1 MRRPDEQNAWD
12 VLSKYAGTVEG
23 PEDWSEEHDHYL
35 YGVSKRE
42 KNISNMN
49 ANRFLLILLM
59 HWRQTNIFNRQTS
72 RHCCEKLDETID
84 YRKINEG

>member
-1 MRRPDEQNAWD
+1 LVWD

-42 KNISNMN
+42 NATYNIGKNVEM
-49 ANRFLLILLM
+49 
-59 HWRQTNIFNRQTS
+59 
-72 RHCCEKLDETID
+72 
-84 YRKINEG
+84 GG